1 MRLVTFRSYESGA
14 DIYVE
19 KPFHP
24 LLIQRQISNLIA
36 TKENQKKLFAANKME
51 VYEMKADDKDKEL
64 IANIEKLIIA
74 NLDNNEFSL
83 NYLLKEIGIGR
94 TLLHMKLKNIVGL
107 SATEFINNIRLKE
120 SLKILATGKNV
131 SEAAYATGF
140 TSPNYYSRYFKS
152 VFGRSPNE
160 YIANLHP
167 PKKNENNSLAES
179 PTN

>member
-1 MRLVTFRSYESGA
+1 MWN
-14 DIYVE
+14 E
-19 KPFHP
+19 K
-24 LLIQRQISNLIA
+24 
-36 TKENQKKLFAANKME
+36 
-51 VYEMKADDKDKEL
+51 Y
-64 IANIEKLIIA
+64 
-74 NLDNNEFSL
+74 
-83 NYLLKEIGIGR
+83 
-94 TLLHMKLKNIVGL
+94 LKNIVGL

-140 TSPNYYSRYFKS
+140 TSPNYYSRYFKR
-152 VFGRSPNE
+152 VFGISPNE